1 MLRMILPYPCLRY
14 TPLDQLTPEELAEF
28 TTEHF
33 TLGKIPERPPPKEFC
48 IVAVK

>member
-1 MLRMILPYPCLRY
+1 MILPHPSPRY

-28 TTEHF
+28 TAEHF